1 VLRDFNLYDVFILSF
16 VQLILSTVLVLS
28 PAREIGTRFRW
39 TGSRITEVL
48 IGAVGAVA
56 IAAFSCFVTA
66 ELWGLPAGS
75 LEMGAYLL
83 AIFSVIVIVLRP
95 DFGVV
100 GPIFYASYA
109 AAGCAF
115 LAFAAVVAF
124 GAAHSVAEA
133 VTSSFLLVLD
143 LIAFIV
149 WTSNVNY
156 ASDVLCRTR
165 HSRPMPK
172 ADPGYVP
179 MVSLHI
185 PAHNEPPELLINT
198 IKAAERIDYPNFE
211 VVVIDNNTSDPA
223 VWGPVEEYC
232 RDRERVRFVHVAPLP
247 GYKAGACNLALR
259 RYTDPRAEII
269 GLIDADD
276 VVQPHYLRETVPY
289 FSDPRLGFLQTFEGN
304 RDYEGSAYY
313 TACVDSYQAFYLA
326 TMSSRN
332 ERDSVPFVG
341 TMGLFRRSAL
351 VEIGGWNEWC
361 ISEDTEASL
370 RVAKAGWSGLYL
382 PRCFGR
388 GIVPPSYAGL
398 ITQRH
403 RWCFGAM
410 QIFRL
415 HWQSLMPWDRS
426 PDNHLTAGQ
435 RRDYL
440 MASLQWTRDLLMF
453 AFSLLLLSI
462 TGLSL
467 AGSRFALVPLA
478 GDKSLLPMSLI
489 LIATVCLTW
498 TLRDWTTM
506 SRRRAL
512 LGMMISLASG
522 WVTALACIEG
532 MSRRD
537 GVFLRTSKTGSA
549 HHRLRTALRLCRVET
564 LLMVGLYVSA
574 GFLAARRHPP
584 LLLTAI
590 IAFQGTVYACA
601 PIASLWNMRAQRV
614 PAHAYRRR
622 FEQRRIR
629 QAGRGRPTLRVLGA
643 ATAAV
648 VALGVGGMAGVF
660 VAPISLLRANA
671 IQRKA
676 VSPQTMI
683 RSSAADEV
691 YVKLAPLSKRASY
704 FPVTS
709 VQLTQPS
716 SSTSSP
722 ARFTLSFDASSLVL
736 LNEVFGYDGK
746 RRAISSFTLVVRKP
760 AIGRQAARNE
770 MADTFHQAVV
780 TSLLED
786 FSGAPTGS
794 VSLSLSALGHVL
806 ISPKTVGSS
815 GPFSQ
820 APASPGV
827 VTARLK
833 LGSASSRRAQ
843 YFSVTSV
850 ELIQP
855 PGSTP
860 ALFNLSLDTSSLAL
874 LDAILHAGSSGRRIA
889 ALTLVVRNRGHG
901 SGSATTLVTDT
912 FREGFVTSFDESLSG
927 SFTGQVALRAGGS
940 TEAAASGH

>member
-1 VLRDFNLYDVFILSF
+1 MLRDFNLYDVFILSF
-16 VQLILSTVLVLS
+16 VQLVLSTVLVLS

-39 TGSRITEVL
+39 TGSRVTEVFVGA
-48 IGAVGAVA
+48 IGAVG
-56 IAAFSCFVTA
+56 IAALSCFVTA

-75 LEMGAYLL
+75 LEIGAYPL
-83 AIFSVIVIVLRP
+83 AIFSIIIIVLRP
-95 DFGVV
+95 YCGVV

-109 AAGCAF
+109 AAGCVF
-115 LAFAAVVAF
+115 LAFAGLVAS

-133 VTSSFLLVLD
+133 VTSSLLLILD
-143 LIAFIV
+143 LVAFVV

-156 ASDVLCRTR
+156 VSDVLCRTR
-165 HSRPMPK
+165 HSRPLPK
-172 ADPGYVP
+172 ADPGYMP

-185 PAHNEPPELLINT
+185 PAYNEPPELLINT

-211 VVVIDNNTSDPA
+211 VVVIDNNTKDPA

-232 RDRERVRFVHVAPLP
+232 RGRERVRFVHVEPWP

-289 FSDPRLGFLQTFEGN
+289 FCDPQLGFIQTFEGN

-326 TMSSRN
+326 AMSSRN

-351 VEIGGWNEWC
+351 LEIGGWNEWC

-370 RVAKAGWSGLYL
+370 RVTKAGWSGLYI

-388 GIVPPSYAGL
+388 GVVPPSYAGL

-426 PDNHLTAGQ
+426 PDNHLSAGQ

-440 MASLQWTRDLLMF
+440 MASLQWTRDLLMLAF
-453 AFSLLLLSI
+453 ALLLLAI
-462 TGLSL
+462 TGLRL

-489 LIATVCLTW
+489 LIATICLTW
-498 TLRDWTTM
+498 TLRYWTTM

-512 LGMMISLASG
+512 LSLLISLASG

-537 GVFLRTSKTGSA
+537 GVFLRTSKTGIA
-549 HHRLRTALRLCRVET
+549 HHRFRTALRLCRVESVLT
-564 LLMVGLYVSA
+564 VALYVSA
-574 GFLAARRHPP
+574 GLLAAGRRPP
-584 LLLTAI
+584 LLLIVIVAL
-590 IAFQGTVYACA
+590 QGTVYACA
-601 PIASLWNMRAQRV
+601 PIASFWNMRAQRV

-622 FEQRRIR
+622 FEQRRVR
-629 QAGRGRPTLRVLGA
+629 QANGRRPTFRVLGA

-660 VAPISLLRANA
+660 VSPIKLLRANA
-671 IQRKA
+671 IERRT

-683 RSSAADEV
+683 RSSATDEV
-691 YVKLAPLSKRASY
+691 YVKLAPLSRRARY
-704 FPVTS
+704 FPVSS
-709 VQLTQPS
+709 VELTQPQTA
-716 SSTSSP
+716 TSSP
-722 ARFTLSFDASSLVL
+722 ARFSLSFDVSSLAL
-736 LNEVFGYDGK
+736 LNEIFGYDGTS
-746 RRAISSFTLVVRKP
+746 RAISSFTLVVRKP

-780 TSLLED
+780 TSLLENL
-786 FSGAPTGS
+786 SGAPTGN
-794 VSLSLSALGHVL
+794 VTLSLSALGHVL
-806 ISPKTVGSS
+806 ISPKAVGSS
-815 GPFSQ
+815 GSLSQ
-820 APASPGV
+820 APAAPET

-833 LGSASSRRAQ
+833 LGSASSKRAQ
-843 YFSVTSV
+843 YFPVTSV

-860 ALFNLSLDTSSLAL
+860 ALFNLSLSTSSLSL
-874 LDAILHAGSSGRRIA
+874 LNAILHGGSSGKRIA
-889 ALTLVVRNRGHG
+889 TITLVVRSHGHG
-901 SGSATTLVTDT
+901 RGSITTQVIDT

-940 TEAAASGH
+940 TESAASGH